1 MEPRLKVLLRPQDL
15 TGQVLPVALIFRH
28 YNHISNL
35 VLLLFGGTL
44 GNVLLLPTY
53 VFFFAVYIGAL
64 LFASS
69 TLTHDLSSLAL
80 AWSSSSMSY
89 VWARSEKYQKL
100 FSFQETSLPKAWA
113 LDTSK
118 AELPSSGE
126 NLFNLL

>member
-53 VFFFAVYIGAL
+53 VFFL
-64 LFASS
+64 LCTSEPFYLRAQ
-69 TLTHDLSSLAL
+69 DLA
-80 AWSSSSMSY
+80 
-89 VWARSEKYQKL
+89 K
-100 FSFQETSLPKAWA
+100 TSQV
-113 LDTSK
+113 
-118 AELPSSGE
+118 
-126 NLFNLL
+126 